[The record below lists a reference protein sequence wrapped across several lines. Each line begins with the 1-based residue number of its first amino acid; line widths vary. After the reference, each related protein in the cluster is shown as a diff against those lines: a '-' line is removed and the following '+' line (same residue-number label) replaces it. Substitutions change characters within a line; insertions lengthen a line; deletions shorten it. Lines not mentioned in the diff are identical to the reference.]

1 MKKRFDRKFG
11 AELLSELPTTPAVY
25 LYKDENGQVLYVG
38 KAKNIRRR
46 LASYRN
52 ASRRKAHRKMR
63 MIVREASSLEVR
75 LQDSEGAALRLENE
89 LIRALAP
96 PFNVEGAY
104 AFLYP
109 AIGLARTERHSL
121 FCFTTSTEAW
131 DRHGFRWYG
140 SFRSRLRAK
149 HAFDSLVDL
158 LSLLG
163 HRERSAA
170 LGEQPD
176 VRGSR
181 LVGLRQLDPRLFAAV
196 EDWLSG
202 RSTEGL
208 STLARALIDKPRARR
223 EAAEVQACL
232 HTLRSFHDSDLVKLH
247 DALRRAGRSGHFVS
261 QDERDALFI
270 DAV

>member
-1 MKKRFDRKFG
+1 MKRFDRKFG
-11 AELLSELPTTPAVY
+11 AELLSELPTSPAVY
-25 LYKDENGQVLYVG
+25 LYKDEEGKVLYVG

-63 MIVREASSLEVR
+63 IIVREASSIEVR
-75 LQDSEGAALRLENE
+75 LQGSEREALRLENE
-89 LIRALAP
+89 LIRTLEP
-96 PFNVEGAY
+96 PLNVEGAY

-121 FCFTTSTEAW
+121 LCFTTRTEAW
-131 DRHGFRWYG
+131 EGHRFRWYG

-149 HAFDSLVDL
+149 EAFDTLVDL
-158 LSLLG
+158 LSLLS
-163 HRERSAA
+163 HRERSSA

-181 LVGLRQLDPRLFAAV
+181 LVGLRQLEPRLFAAV
-196 EDWLSG
+196 EDWLAG

-208 STLARALIDKPRARR
+208 ATLARALVDKPQARR
-223 EAAEVQACL
+223 EATEVQAWL
-232 HTLRSFHDSDLVKLH
+232 HRLRAFHASDLAKLH
-247 DALRRAGRSGHFVS
+247 DALRRAGRSGHFVP
-261 QDERDALFI
+261 QDERDTLFI
-270 DAV
+270 DVG